1 MACTYRPFFVPII
14 REKAMCGI
22 VGYVGDG
29 ICKQF
34 ILDGLARLEYRGYD
48 SAGIVCIDPKHNHF
62 VFQKE
67 AGGVSL
73 VKKLGET
80 ARFDGHIGMGHT
92 RWATHGIVDQKN
104 AHPHFNCD
112 NTVAVVHNGV
122 IENYEALRKEL
133 LEKNH
138 HFYSATDTE
147 VIAHIASDLYDSTG
161 SLDGMCTALVK
172 KLHGA
177 YALVLMLEKE
187 PTNLVA
193 LRHRSPLVLAQHDS
207 SVYVAS
213 DLSAFSD
220 KASSACFMPDDSF
233 AILSKNSVKLF
244 DFEGK
249 PLIPM
254 FEPIDKKYIE
264 IDKGGFE
271 HYMLKEIYEQKR
283 AITRTI
289 YFCRL
294 IGSKNGQYTDSL
306 VDSFKHSEVN
316 DEYSDQ
322 IWRHLGLSKDQ
333 VKRLKNV
340 VLLAAGTSWHAAR
353 IAQFFFEMVAKI
365 LCQVSLASEFRY
377 MPFFPKDDTAYIF
390 ISQSGET
397 ADTLEALRLVNSFEL
412 PTVAITNVASS
423 TMVREAGG
431 FLPMQAGP
439 EISVASTKAFSTQM
453 ATLYWLAH
461 RIALERNTISWND
474 MHEAE
479 EDLFVAAEILE
490 TVIENYKIK
499 IINELAPKYAQY
511 ERFIFLGRHINY
523 PFALEASLKLKEISY
538 IFSQCYPAGELKHG
552 PIALIDDKTPVV
564 LFSILDDVLY
574 WKIIANAQEV
584 KARKGHL
591 IIFAFEGQHELID
604 LADTLFIIP
613 RVKPL
618 LAPMAM
624 TGLMQFF
631 VYHITRVLDRP
642 IDRPRNL
649 AKSVTVE

>member
-1 MACTYRPFFVPII
+1 
-14 REKAMCGI
+14 MCGI

-29 ICKQF
+29 TCKQF
-34 ILDGLARLEYRGYD
+34 ILEGLSRLEYRGYD
-48 SAGIVCIDPKHNHF
+48 SAGLVCLDPKHSHF
-62 VFQKE
+62 VFHKV

-73 VKKLGET
+73 IKKLADE
-80 ARFDGHIGMGHT
+80 ARFDGSIGMGHT
-92 RWATHGIVDQKN
+92 RWATHGVVDEKN

-112 NTVAVVHNGV
+112 NTVAVIHNGV

-138 HFYSATDTE
+138 HFYSSTDTE
-147 VIAHIASDLYDSTG
+147 VIAHIASDLYDATG
-161 SLDGMCTALVK
+161 SLEQMCLELVK
-172 KLHGA
+172 KIRGA
-177 YALVLMLEKE
+177 YAILLMFEKE
-187 PTNLVA
+187 PHKLIA
-193 LRHRSPLVLAQHDS
+193 LRHRSPLVMAQNKNDI
-207 SVYVAS
+207 YIAS
-213 DLSAFSD
+213 DLAAFSD
-220 KASSACFMPDDSF
+220 KATTASFLPDDSF
-233 AILSKNSVKLF
+233 AILSAGSIKVF
-244 DFEGK
+244 DFTGN
-249 PLIPM
+249 PITPT
-254 FEPIDKKYIE
+254 FEAIDQKYASM
-264 IDKGGFE
+264 DKDGFE

-294 IGSKNGQYTDSL
+294 IGSKTSKYSDS
-306 VDSFKHSEVN
+306 VADSFRHSDLE

-322 IWRHLGLSKDQ
+322 IWRQLGLTKDQ
-333 VKRLKNV
+333 AKHLKSLNLV
-340 VLLAAGTSWHAAR
+340 AAGTSWHAAR
-353 IAQFFFEMVAKI
+353 IAQFFFEIVAKI
-365 LCQVSLASEFRY
+365 PCQVSLASEFRY
-377 MPFFPKDDTAYIF
+377 MPFFPKENSAYIF

-412 PTVAITNVASS
+412 PSIAITNVASS

-439 EISVASTKAFSTQM
+439 EISVASTKAFSTQI

-461 RIALERNTISWND
+461 RVALEGGTISWND
-474 MHEAE
+474 MHAAE

-490 TVIENYKIK
+490 TLIENYKFK
-499 IINELAPKYAQY
+499 IVNELAPKYAQF

-552 PIALIDDKTPVV
+552 PIALIDEKTPVV

-574 WKIIANAQEV
+574 WKILSNAQEV

-591 IIFAFEGQHELID
+591 IIFAFEGQTELID
-604 LADTLFIIP
+604 LADTVFIIP
-613 RVKPL
+613 LVKPL

-631 VYHITRVLDRP
+631 VYHITRALGRP